1 MSATQST
8 AEKQAVFDFIDAVH
22 AAPTFGEVN
31 RLFRRL
37 IAGWGFDRWNCVQV
51 STSPG
56 LIRQPLRR
64 AFGEPNVAFHQRYRE
79 ARHIYRDPAV
89 PEVLKRTAAFWWSD
103 VAADPKL
110 SKDQLLVFE
119 EAKEF
124 GAVDGLTVPIRF
136 PDGTVWACLL
146 VGEGPSKTQAVA
158 DMGQIAAQFYAGRAL
173 YLRDLQKREL
183 APAGRLTDRQ
193 RKLVELLRFGN
204 TQTDI
209 AKMTGLSESTVNNE
223 LADARKRLNCSTI
236 AELVAEALLNGE
248 IDTEQQN

>member
-1 MSATQST
+1 MSAPQSSLDQ
-8 AEKQAVFDFIDAVH
+8 KAVFDFIDAVH

-37 IAGWGFDRWNCVQV
+37 IAGWGFERWNCVQV
-51 STSPG
+51 SSAAG

-64 AFGEPNVAFHQRYRE
+64 AFGEPNAAFHQRYRE
-79 ARHIYRDPAV
+79 ALHIYRDPAV

-110 SKDQLLVFE
+110 TKDQLRVFE

-124 GAVDGLTVPIRF
+124 GGGDGLTVPIRF
-136 PDGTVWACLL
+136 PDGTIWACVL
-146 VGEGPSKTQAVA
+146 VGQGPMKTQAVA

-173 YLRDLQKREL
+173 YLRDLQRREL
-183 APAGRLTDRQ
+183 APSGRLTDRQ
-193 RKLVELLRFGN
+193 RHLVELLRFGN

-209 AKMTGLSESTVNNE
+209 AKMRGLSESTVNNE
-223 LADARKRLNCSTI
+223 LAEARARLGCCTI

-248 IDTEQQN
+248 IDAERQS